1 MLRLFI
7 LLIFLLASVW
17 LGITAINHPGY
28 LLIFYQPWM
37 IQMPLWFAVLA
48 AVIFIVLF
56 YLLIDSIDRLYLL
69 GYRIRNWFKFRREN
83 KFYSKTQQGL
93 TALIE
98 GHWKRSEQ
106 LLLAGTNQSLEPL
119 VNYLGAAKAAQEQ
132 NAPERRDTYIKDAYK
147 VAPKADLAIGL
158 TQAELEIKQDQYERA
173 LATLNNLRITHPRN
187 PQLLRLLERVY
198 VHLANWNELKNLL
211 PSLRKAKIITS
222 EQAATFEKNIYCEIF
237 KNANHASLEEL
248 HANWNQVPR
257 SIKKNPDVVY
267 EYVKE
272 LQKYP
277 VKDEIESLIRKTL
290 NHTFH
295 PGLVQIYSGLNF
307 DNLNKQLVI
316 AGGWLKEYGPKQ
328 ELLLLL
334 GKLCVRVQL
343 WGKAKDY
350 FDRCLELGPCAEASL
365 EYGNLL
371 EHLGEHEA
379 ALEQYRDGLKNK

>member
-1 MLRLFI
+1 MLRLLII
-7 LLIFLLASVW
+7 LAFLVASVW
-17 LGITAINHPGY
+17 LGITAIHHPGY
-28 LLIFYQPWM
+28 LLIFYKPWM

-48 AVIFIVLF
+48 AVVFIVLF
-56 YLLIDSIDRLYLL
+56 YLLIDSIDRIYLL

-98 GHWKRSEQ
+98 GHWKNAEQ

-132 NAPERRDTYIKDAYK
+132 NATDRRDTYIKDAYK

-158 TQAELEIKQDQYERA
+158 TQAELEMKQEQYERA
-173 LATLNNLRITHPRN
+173 LATLNHLREVYPRN
-187 PQLLRLLERVY
+187 PQVLRLLEKIY
-198 VHLANWNELKNLL
+198 IHLGNWNELKNLL
-211 PSLRKAKIITS
+211 PSMRKSRIITA
-222 EQAATFEKNIYCEIF
+222 EQAATFEKNLYCEIF
-237 KNANHASLEEL
+237 RNAKHSSLEEL
-248 HANWNQVPR
+248 HAIWNDVPR
-257 SIKKNPDVVY
+257 SVKKNPDVVY

-277 VKDEIESLIRKTL
+277 AQEQIEDLIRKTL
-290 NHTFH
+290 NHAIH
-295 PGLVQIYSGLNF
+295 PGLVRLYSDLKF
-307 DNLNKQLVI
+307 ENLNKQLVI

-334 GKLCVRVQL
+334 GKLCVQVQL

-350 FDRCLELGPCAEASL
+350 FDRCLEIGPCAEASL

-371 EHLGEHEA
+371 EDLGEHEA
-379 ALEQYRDGLKNK
+379 ALQQYREGLAAA